1 MSPPKFSS
9 MLIAGWVEFGWALF
23 WIFVTLLS
31 GDWLPDWLWVV
42 VWIGIPLILYSIGFL
57 VSNIVFASVSLFR
70 WLAKR
75 EQPPAV
81 TFLPS
86 VILLVT
92 VLLATQ
98 IPSRTAITFYLH
110 RDEFISLATSAVSK
124 LQNIGKRGLRL
135 PESPLYEWASAG
147 REFPSKALVVEFIIG
162 DSYPSLVYIST
173 DDPADTHGACFED
186 GGPLERLEPN
196 WYVCLRD
203 LL

>member
-1 MSPPKFSS
+1 MSPPKFLS

-23 WIFVTLLS
+23 WVLATLLS
-31 GDWLPDWLWVV
+31 GDWLPDWLWVI
-42 VWIGIPLILYSIGFL
+42 VWIGIPLILHSIGFL
-57 VSNIVFASVSLFR
+57 VSNIAFASVSLFR
-70 WLAKR
+70 WFARR

-86 VILLVT
+86 IILLVT

-98 IPSRTAITFYLH
+98 MPSRTAITFYLH

-147 REFPSKALVVEFIIG
+147 REFPSKALGRGVHRRRLLSVVG
-162 DSYPSLVYIST
+162 VYL
-173 DDPADTHGACFED
+173 HG
-186 GGPLERLEPN
+186 
-196 WYVCLRD
+196 
-203 LL
+203 